1 MFCISHIFLRILH
14 PYRVSGIIMD
24 DILLVQQLKKGNQLA
39 FTTLYKKYGAQAFAL
54 SFKYLCNKEL
64 AEDAVQNLFMKIWIK
79 HEELEEGRPINR
91 FLFTVLKNDLLNILR
106 DSKSN
111 IFVLDDCLEI
121 LNYLDGE
128 DTDPQEFD
136 QEQVEMIRSAVEQ
149 LSPQRK
155 KIFSMKISGKYSN
168 QEIANRLNLSI
179 NTIKFQYSQSLKQIK
194 KLVRERAI
202 MLLM

>member
-1 MFCISHIFLRILH
+1 
-14 PYRVSGIIMD
+14 
-24 DILLVQQLKKGNQLA
+24 
-39 FTTLYKKYGAQAFAL
+39 
-54 SFKYLCNKEL
+54 
-64 AEDAVQNLFMKIWIK
+64 
-79 HEELEEGRPINR
+79 
-91 FLFTVLKNDLLNILR
+91 LNILR

-128 DTDPQEFD
+128 DTDSQEFD

>member
-1 MFCISHIFLRILH
+1 
-14 PYRVSGIIMD
+14 MD
-24 DILLVQQLKKGNQLA
+24 DISLIRQLKLGNQLA
-39 FTTLYKKYGAQAFAL
+39 FTNLYKMYAAQTFAL

-64 AEDAVQNLFMKIWIK
+64 AEDAVQNLFMKIWLNREK
-79 HEELEEGRPINR
+79 LEEGRPINY

-111 IFVLDDCLEI
+111 IFVLDDCLEM

-128 DTDPQEFD
+128 DTDAQEFD
-136 QEQVEMIRSAVEQ
+136 QEQVEMMHSAVEQ

-168 QEIANRLNLSI
+168 QEIAEKLNLSI

-194 KLVRERAI
+194 KLVRESAI
-202 MLLM
+202 MLLMM